1 VQASLGGK
9 TAHRLQFAAMIEQI
23 ANGNINRKAQS
34 RLVSFGI
41 GLLLL
46 YALLG
51 VSDAPFHGDESTI
64 LYMAND
70 WFILREQG
78 VSALYYRT
86 LPLNALAQELRLV
99 NGTLAPFSYGLML
112 ETAGVAQS
120 ALNDAWDWS
129 ADWWENQ
136 YYRHFPR
143 PEVLFIGRWTSAL
156 ALCLALALS
165 FAAGRLLIGAPSAFL
180 ATLIAGLTPAVLLNA
195 RRAVFEGV
203 AFLGA
208 ALIWYAAARLVAGK
222 VRIGDWM
229 LLGVA
234 CGLAL
239 AAKHTSLL
247 LIAPIFIALLW
258 YGRARLLRTLS
269 RLALAA
275 TIMSALFL
283 LLNPSWWSEPLHV
296 PREVLQLRS
305 ATLTVQNELF
315 GRPLRLHE
323 RLEALVAFPF
333 GAPQYFEDTRYAWRE
348 WLADSIQGY
357 ERALQGV
364 TWYAAS
370 PLVYLALLL
379 GALTLRRARAGALLG
394 IVLLG
399 IGAALL
405 LTNTLM
411 WQRYYLLLTFPLT
424 MLATLGLTR
433 MVQYMRTFRRA

>member
-1 VQASLGGK
+1 
-9 TAHRLQFAAMIEQI
+9 
-23 ANGNINRKAQS
+23 
-34 RLVSFGI
+34 
-41 GLLLL
+41 
-46 YALLG
+46 
-51 VSDAPFHGDESTI
+51 
-64 LYMAND
+64 
-70 WFILREQG
+70 
-78 VSALYYRT
+78 
-86 LPLNALAQELRLV
+86 
-99 NGTLAPFSYGLML
+99 
-112 ETAGVAQS
+112 
-120 ALNDAWDWS
+120 
-129 ADWWENQ
+129 
-136 YYRHFPR
+136 
-143 PEVLFIGRWTSAL
+143 VLFIGRWTSAL

-180 ATLIAGLTPAVLLNA
+180 ATLIAGLAPAVLLNA

-275 TIMSALFL
+275 IMSALFL
-283 LLNPSWWSEPLHV
+283 LLNPSWWSEPLRV
-296 PREVLQLRS
+296 PREVLRLRS
-305 ATLTVQNELF
+305 ATLTVQHELF
-315 GRPLRLHE
+315 GRPLSLHE
-323 RLEALVAFPF
+323 RLEALIAFPF

-357 ERALQGV
+357 ERGLQGV
-364 TWYAAS
+364 TWYAAA

-379 GALTLRRARAGALLG
+379 GALTLRRERAGALLG

-411 WQRYYLLLTFPLT
+411 WQRYYLLLTFPLA
-424 MLATLGLTR
+424 MLAALGLTR
-433 MVQYMRTFRRA
+433 MVRSIRTFRRA

>member
-1 VQASLGGK
+1 
-9 TAHRLQFAAMIEQI
+9 MIEQI
-23 ANGNINRKAQS
+23 ANGNTNHKAQS
-34 RLVSFGI
+34 RLISFGI
-41 GLLLL
+41 GLLMI

-51 VSDAPFHGDESTI
+51 VADVPFHGDESTI

-78 VSALYYRT
+78 ISALYYRT
-86 LPLNALAQELRLV
+86 PPHNPLAQELRLI
-99 NGTLAPFSYGLML
+99 NGTLAPLSYGLML
-112 ETAGVAQS
+112 EIAGIARR
-120 ALNDAWDWS
+120 ALNNVWDWG

-136 YYRHFPR
+136 YYASFPR

-156 ALCLALALS
+156 ALCLALAL
-165 FAAGRLLIGAPSAFL
+165 FLAAGRLLIGAPNAFL
-180 ATLIAGLTPAVLLNA
+180 ATLIVGLAPAVLLNA
-195 RRAVFEGV
+195 RRAMFEGV
-203 AFLGA
+203 ALLGA
-208 ALIWYAAARLVAGK
+208 ALVWLAAARLVAGK
-222 VRIGDWM
+222 ARIGDWT

-247 LIAPIFIALLW
+247 LIAPVFVALLW
-258 YGRARLLRTLS
+258 YGRACSLRTLS

-275 TIMSALFL
+275 TITSALFL

-296 PREVLQLRS
+296 PREVLRLRS

-323 RLEALVAFPF
+323 RLEALIAFPF

-348 WLADSIQGY
+348 WLADSIRGY
-357 ERALQGV
+357 ERGLQGV
-364 TWYAAS
+364 TWYAAA
-370 PLVYLALLL
+370 PLVYFVLLI
-379 GALTLRRARAGALLG
+379 GALTLRRERAGALLG

-399 IGAALL
+399 IGSALL

-411 WQRYYLLLTFPLT
+411 WQRYYLLLTFPLA
-424 MLATLGLTR
+424 MLAALGLAR
-433 MVQYMRTFRRA
+433 AARTVRIFRRA